1 MEHTTIVMSLQR
13 LDFLKMGGK
22 RGFSDMKKR
31 LIARYLI
38 LPLSC
43 VLLLL
48 SSCFRGEFEYL
59 GDYPDLFSVALGS
72 ILGTR
77 GYEPSGIARVGA
89 RIEIL
94 EEDNN
99 GRILFRYSEDSIGDI
114 TGVSRLI
121 VQRSDDEYAYF
132 YPHYNFITNSG
143 GRVADEDMDL
153 FKETNSWNQEMS
165 DDSEFERVRIVRR
178 KEAGPISDRQLL
190 SVYHDIYP
198 DTQINRRNNMR
209 YWMIFLRTDDYGR
222 SVYLGLGVGR
232 EWMYTDIAVIFQP
245 DHSFDLETGTLVIT
259 NHNNYQTE
267 LRLFMEANGW
277 NTPP

>member
-1 MEHTTIVMSLQR
+1 
-13 LDFLKMGGK
+13 MGWK
-22 RGFSDMKKR
+22 RGFRDMMRHTITK
-31 LIARYLI
+31 LI
-38 LPLSC
+38 LLPLLC

-48 SSCFRGEFEYL
+48 TACYPEFEYT
-59 GDYPDLFSVALGS
+59 GDYPDLFSVAMSS
-72 ILGTR
+72 ILGAAGSYT
-77 GYEPSGIARVGA
+77 GGVGFQ
-89 RIEIL
+89 IEVL
-94 EEDNN
+94 EEDDY
-99 GRILFRYSEDSIGDI
+99 GRILYMYMVHCSITPI
-114 TGVSRLI
+114 RHI
-121 VQRSDDEYAYF
+121 IMQRSDGEYAYF
-132 YPHYNFITNSG
+132 YPHYNFISG
-143 GRVADEDMDL
+143 LGRLSRGDAFDEL
-153 FKETNSWNQEMS
+153 KEANSWNQEMS

-190 SVYHDIYP
+190 SVYQDIYP

-209 YWMIFLRTDDYGR
+209 YWMIFLRADDYGR